1 MPYFV
6 QKRYVFFTF
15 AFFLVKL
22 CFFFVE
28 LRGLSNL
35 NHLVAIAVN
44 SKRCECKQFLLNPI
58 QSSISPQIAA
68 KLQSSKELNGEYE
81 DGKYTQH
88 VVNTCVTAA
97 TLIHFKLLL
106 QLIIHFKF
114 RFRFDTK
121 PRTIHFS
128 CECK

>member
-1 MPYFV
+1 M
-6 QKRYVFFTF
+6 
-15 AFFLVKL
+15 
-22 CFFFVE
+22 
-28 LRGLSNL
+28 

-81 DGKYTQH
+81 DGKYTQP

-106 QLIIHFKF
+106 QLLYISSFVSVLIPNLV
-114 RFRFDTK
+114 RSTSVVSVNTDGT
-121 PRTIHFS
+121 
-128 CECK
+128 